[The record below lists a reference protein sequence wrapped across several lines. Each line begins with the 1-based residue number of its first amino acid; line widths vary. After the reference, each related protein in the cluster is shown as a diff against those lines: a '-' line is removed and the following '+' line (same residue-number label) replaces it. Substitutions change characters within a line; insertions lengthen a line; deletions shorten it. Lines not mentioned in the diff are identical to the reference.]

1 LEKEFLAK
9 ESSGSNVI
17 LEEIQD
23 TSHNIISDTNQINP
37 PLDSSANEHLEEPN
51 PQIVV
56 EDILVSSS
64 SASIQVETKL
74 NSHNDVDKV

>member
-23 TSHNIISDTNQINP
+23 TSHSTISDTNKINL

-51 PQIVV
+51 
-56 EDILVSSS
+56 S
-64 SASIQVETKL
+64 
-74 NSHNDVDKV
+74 